1 MPRIVC
7 TGYELTDA
15 LRKYMK
21 VGHGIDID
29 QEVSISSEDNA
40 DADDDEEYKSDNDDD
55 EEALAAQREAW
66 NVRMYQQYFGQV
78 RGEAPV
84 EVRKSLEIPYSE
96 LSENSSGHELT
107 WLCPFRCAV

>member
-1 MPRIVC
+1 
-7 TGYELTDA
+7 
-15 LRKYMK
+15 MK

-29 QEVSISSEDNA
+29 KEVSISSEDNA
-40 DADDDEEYKSDNDDD
+40 NANDDEEYESDNDDD

-84 EVRKSLEIPYSE
+84 EVRKALEIPDFGSH
-96 LSENSSGHELT
+96 LGFTHPRPSAGQGASS
-107 WLCPFRCAV
+107 